1 MIDPDFT
8 SNDKGKPGVTRGR
21 KTMDP
26 CGTARLPFCCTDVC
40 CAKAEPPPFP
50 GERLFPLSGATVL
63 PPLPDSRAR
72 RGGTTKKPFLIASEA
87 TDDG

>member
-1 MIDPDFT
+1 MIDPDFI

-40 CAKAEPPPFP
+40 CAKAEPPPVPGRAAFP
-50 GERLFPLSGATVL
+50 I
-63 PPLPDSRAR
+63 AR
-72 RGGTTKKPFLIASEA
+72 RHGFVAITGQPGPKGRNNEKAIPHRIR
-87 TDDG
+87 GNR